1 MLFIL
6 LKYHKVEWSSQG
18 MVWSQRWRAGTRQ
31 PGHGGWLPQFSRLLP
46 AAAVSPLLMVFGVH
60 RSSATTP
67 PPPSPLLRK
76 LIHASEDSEDLAPLL
91 MALEEFTGLICSP
104 VYSWSHLERGLA
116 LTAPRT
122 SYTKNM
128 NSRYV
133 YLLSDSC
140 QVCRGTPLLWSL
152 RWA

>member
-1 MLFIL
+1 MSDL
-6 LKYHKVEWSSQG
+6 G
-18 MVWSQRWRAGTRQ
+18 RVWCGAS
-31 PGHGGWLPQFSRLLP
+31 GGRY
-46 AAAVSPLLMVFGVH
+46 AAAWTRWLTPAVLQAAAGSCSLAIINGIWCPPQLRH
-60 RSSATTP
+60 HTAT

-91 MALEEFTGLICSP
+91 MALEEFTGFICSP

-140 QVCRGTPLLWSL
+140 QVCRGTPLL
-152 RWA
+152 